1 MPESPD
7 IPAPTLRRLPEYL
20 RVILDR
26 EAAGEAWISSETIGQ
41 SLGFRAVQVRKDLAA
56 LGASGS
62 PRRGFP
68 VSATIRR
75 LREYPGAG
83 ESADVFL
90 VGAGS
95 LGLALLEDSGIARHG
110 FRIAE
115 VFDLSPDRVDRPLVG
130 RKVLPLRRLP
140 DLVRRSGIRLAILAV
155 DPDQVGAASLAL
167 ARAGIAGVLDLT
179 GAALPLPKG
188 LLVRRIGFGA
198 GLAALAGELGAR
210 GREKNLDGFPR
221 RT

>member
-1 MPESPD
+1 MPEPAD
-7 IPAPTLRRLPEYL
+7 IPVPTLRRLPEYL
-20 RVILDR
+20 RVFRDR
-26 EAAGEAWISSETIGQ
+26 HESGDRWLSSETVGQ

-56 LGASGS
+56 AGAAGN
-62 PRRGFP
+62 PRRGYP
-68 VSATIRR
+68 VAQTIRR
-75 LREYPGAG
+75 LLELPGADG
-83 ESADVFL
+83 GSEVYL
-90 VGAGS
+90 VGSGN
-95 LGLALLEDSGIARHG
+95 LGRALLEDSGIARHG

-155 DPDQVGAASLAL
+155 EPDQVGAASLAL

-210 GREKNLDGFPR
+210 GRKKNLDGFPR
-221 RT
+221 QT